1 MKKILSCSRCVQAS
15 IFEPE
20 DAQMEEDLEQLEL
33 EVQNMAEKILHYRST
48 LSEQLKNA
56 FAVLASAHR
65 PEFPQVDSGS
75 EPRPSGAPRQG
86 NMAFP
91 KLLLPLLNGSLEGK
105 VLDGPSRDSELVSNS
120 PVSESYIDTAKKI
133 ELLKEK
139 TMKNIAALHG
149 LLKRLKGCV
158 SAIDNLDSHP
168 SIIHPAFR
176 KDRTS

>member
-86 NMAFP
+86 
-91 KLLLPLLNGSLEGK
+91 
-105 VLDGPSRDSELVSNS
+105 PSRDSELVSNS